1 MIKKIYL
8 KKAIKGFKEYDKI
21 EESGKIFKKVNY
33 YEKEE
38 VPVQLTKEEAVD
50 NAVEQLQES
59 LYNNLTR
66 EAKIIDKIVTTKDE
80 SNGNIIVNVIF
91 VVEQNIVDNNP
102 VDY

>member
-1 MIKKIYL
+1 M
-8 KKAIKGFKEYDKI
+8 
-21 EESGKIFKKVNY
+21 
-33 YEKEE
+33 
-38 VPVQLTKEEAVD
+38 QLTKEEAVD